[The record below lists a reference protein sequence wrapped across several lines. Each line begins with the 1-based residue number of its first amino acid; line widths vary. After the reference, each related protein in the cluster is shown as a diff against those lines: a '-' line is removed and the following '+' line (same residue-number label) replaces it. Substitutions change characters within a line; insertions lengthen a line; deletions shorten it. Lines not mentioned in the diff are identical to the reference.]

1 MYPLIFK
8 EIRVSYVFKVFSS
21 VCKGFVL
28 FCSPLN
34 QYSCGVL
41 RHDEA
46 GTFRSPVALHFPVS
60 HSLDPTLAGYTQRCH
75 LPSWNALSGTCQP
88 LLVSNT
94 RQLFWAEKGIAVFPV
109 ESTWE
114 AGWQSVC
121 LKVFGPHPPLLSYEE
136 HFSKDYSFQGKQDH
150 RII

>member
-28 FCSPLN
+28 FCSPLH
-34 QYSCGVL
+34 QPSCGVL

-46 GTFRSPVALHFPVS
+46 GTFRPPVALHFPVS

-75 LPSWNALSGTCQP
+75 LPS
-88 LLVSNT
+88 
-94 RQLFWAEKGIAVFPV
+94 
-109 ESTWE
+109 
-114 AGWQSVC
+114 
-121 LKVFGPHPPLLSYEE
+121 
-136 HFSKDYSFQGKQDH
+136 
-150 RII
+150 

>member
-28 FCSPLN
+28 FCPPLH
-34 QYSCGVL
+34 QPSCGVL

-94 RQLFWAEKGIAVFPV
+94 RQLFWAEKGMAVFPV

-136 HFSKDYSFQGKQDH
+136 HFSKDYSFQGEQDH